1 MTQSPEQKVIPY
13 SPSKLPA
20 GSTLIFAPH
29 PDDEVLGCGGTII
42 RHLQHGDPVKLVIVN
57 DGGFPLNESQ
67 KTEDYPEIRKL
78 ESLTAAKIIG
88 YGQPLFLN
96 FKGGFLKADE
106 ILIAR
111 LVEII
116 RIWLTKNHFIT
127 KSLIEAGFK
136 EIKEPLG
143 ILPTR
148 RSFFTKLEIQF
159 AMESI

>member
-1 MTQSPEQKVIPY
+1 M
-13 SPSKLPA
+13 
-20 GSTLIFAPH
+20 
-29 PDDEVLGCGGTII
+29 
-42 RHLQHGDPVKLVIVN
+42 
-57 DGGFPLNESQ
+57 
-67 KTEDYPEIRKL
+67 

-116 RIWLTKNHFIT
+116 RIWLMKNHFIT